1 MKKGILLKATSTIVA
16 TALVATSVL
25 IYVDK
30 KSANASKKV
39 ASSTTT
45 VDGQINE
52 VVNSIEEVSVKG
64 NTTTYTMDVEGEKVT
79 YKVTDTAT
87 GRKVVQTNNKTNE
100 FNAFEMNNDG
110 IMTFTTGEVKDGKY
124 IATSADQCDVDKE
137 AEKVEEENKS
147 TSTRVTCLALGNS
160 LWYENEETN
169 VNIGK
174 SKGGKDI
181 EKKSIE
187 LAGLDKKDTKNVENY
202 QKFVG
207 KAAKNWS
214 KVQENLTKVATELTL
229 EALVGVLGF
238 LAAKAPFFTTVLKPI
253 IFVIGILLLFKAIP
267 TFINSVKIAINCV
280 NGLRNSSKAKNL
292 YTKIAVLG
300 KDY

>member
-137 AEKVEEENKS
+137 AEKVEAQILREKYA
-147 TSTRVTCLALGNS
+147 TQHA
-160 LWYENEETN
+160 
-169 VNIGK
+169 IGVVMWGEIDAK
-174 SKGGKDI
+174 V
-181 EKKSIE
+181 E
-187 LAGLDKKDTKNVENY
+187 DT
-202 QKFVG
+202 Q
-207 KAAKNWS
+207 
-214 KVQENLTKVATELTL
+214 
-229 EALVGVLGF
+229 
-238 LAAKAPFFTTVLKPI
+238 
-253 IFVIGILLLFKAIP
+253 
-267 TFINSVKIAINCV
+267 
-280 NGLRNSSKAKNL
+280 
-292 YTKIAVLG
+292 KIAVATCPSA
-300 KDY
+300 